1 MNLSQ
6 LIRRTACQAEDAP
19 DLSEDDAHAVFS
31 AVLDGG
37 VADLE
42 LGALLTA
49 MSIKGETAAELL
61 GCHRAI
67 SERLYPL
74 SAPLARP
81 RPLVIPTYSGTRA
94 AHNLLPLLGLLL
106 RRLGIPVLFHGTLH
120 SETGIASAYLLREL
134 GVMPSAT
141 RTQAQGALDEELL
154 AFVPVA
160 VICPGLANLLA
171 LRNRIG
177 VRNAGHIAVQLLDP
191 FQTHGVRLASGET
204 PRELHNLAIA
214 LAASGDS
221 DLLLK
226 STEGEGFADPR
237 RRPRI
242 EWLGRGERAVLF
254 DEESARSK
262 SLAGLPARVEVAS
275 TAAWIRQALEG
286 AVPIPH
292 PLVNELA
299 CCLYATG
306 YTDDMNQAKAIAA
319 METSSLAP
327 AGRRR
332 SRHRTPNRP
341 LTR

>member
-1 MNLSQ
+1 MCSRSPN
-6 LIRRTACQAEDAP
+6 
-19 DLSEDDAHAVFS
+19 V
-31 AVLDGG
+31 
-37 VADLE
+37 
-42 LGALLTA
+42 
-49 MSIKGETAAELL
+49 K
-61 GCHRAI
+61 
-67 SERLYPL
+67 
-74 SAPLARP
+74 
-81 RPLVIPTYSGTRA
+81 
-94 AHNLLPLLGLLL
+94 
-106 RRLGIPVLFHGTLH
+106 
-120 SETGIASAYLLREL
+120 
-134 GVMPSAT
+134 
-141 RTQAQGALDEELL
+141 LL